1 MLNEKETSEIKFDEE
16 LARLRSEMS
25 RAEYAREREVEQDK
39 ERRYAEKLLEIENMK
54 RNHLSQIAIL
64 EDEVRKLSRLSE
76 LKTAELDGQISQN
89 RQLKAAQEADTRELL
104 EQNEALRLRM
114 AKLEEHN
121 RSEIE
126 SIEAKYSNIQAEGT
140 INLKE
145 QHGNEIRLL
154 LS

>member
-121 RSEIE
+121 RSEI
-126 SIEAKYSNIQAEGT
+126 
-140 INLKE
+140 
-145 QHGNEIRLL
+145 
-154 LS
+154 

>member
-64 EDEVRKLSRLSE
+64 ED
-76 LKTAELDGQISQN
+76 
-89 RQLKAAQEADTRELL
+89 
-104 EQNEALRLRM
+104 
-114 AKLEEHN
+114 
-121 RSEIE
+121 
-126 SIEAKYSNIQAEGT
+126 
-140 INLKE
+140 
-145 QHGNEIRLL
+145 
-154 LS
+154 